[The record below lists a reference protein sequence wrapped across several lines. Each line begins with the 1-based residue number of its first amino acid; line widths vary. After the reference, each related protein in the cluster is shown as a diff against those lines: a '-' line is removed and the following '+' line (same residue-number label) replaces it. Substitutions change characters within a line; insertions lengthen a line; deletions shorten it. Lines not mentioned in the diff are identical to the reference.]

1 MNLSRS
7 STRSSRSQSQIIGVV
22 VLLLMYMAQPVLAA
36 QYAFCA
42 CSGMSSSRT
51 CGDSA
56 GDLGSA
62 PMGESS
68 SCCAQEG
75 PSEVSQS
82 CCAGGT
88 DSDAE
93 SVCHCPL
100 QPVDSVPSGVVFDGQ
115 AFAGP
120 FVWWFALEAHA
131 KEFQLLAPHL
141 GGTDSVEGVQRLAW
155 PPGGIPEPDRGPT
168 GPAAQRLCSA
178 GLIAF
183 LADLSVAIL

>member
-1 MNLSRS
+1 MKLSRS
-7 STRSSRSQSQIIGVV
+7 STRSYRSQSQIFGVV

-36 QYAFCA
+36 QYAFCG

-56 GDLGSA
+56 EDLGSM
-62 PMGESS
+62 PIGESS

-75 PSEVSQS
+75 SSEVSQS
-82 CCAGGT
+82 CCAVGT

-120 FVWWFALEAHA
+120 FVWWSALEAYA
-131 KEFQLLAPHL
+131 NEFQLLAPHL